1 MLQRHRCRE
10 NEAACL
16 LAAVLIDGCA
26 KCNYSQYIGYRP
38 TQLIIA
44 VRNDDRIIDVCLT
57 TLIVAKRLDGLR
69 CHLSLR

>member
-1 MLQRHRCRE
+1 MLQRCRE

-26 KCNYSQYIGYRP
+26 KCNYSRYIGY
-38 TQLIIA
+38 TSIQLIVA

-57 TLIVAKRLDGLR
+57 ILIVAKRLDGSR
-69 CHLSLR
+69 CHLAALR